1 MATIAESIAATG
13 PQQLSAGLQLGT
25 NTISGNATLTFQ
37 LYKKVVLPID
47 GYVFWVNAT
56 SLASTNAVYN
66 NVAYNTVTLD
76 NKQKPSGNP
85 AQTAALNFTVFGS
98 LHYFQ
103 EIHQEEQ
110 TTYTRQN
117 FLFTAEEAVNNFA
130 LVAPNEMYISVAP
143 NGSLLSFNGQIGRYD
158 RSGLWHYHGRALY
171 STEYTQ
177 IIQDPNT
184 LSSAQIVSNSMPFW
198 MSLSTPELPIYPSYL
213 SPLNLTPPYV
223 TAHIESTN
231 AWSQT
236 PAYDQYLNQTQ
247 LVADEVK
254 FTMWGLNNDAVM
266 NFQYQVLQTSLNGG
280 YGISSMPVIYDKK
293 VPQSEFQILAQAK
306 GWDLKVN
313 YTQGSSRQI
322 AQKLIT
328 SAFASFTPA

>member
-1 MATIAESIAATG
+1 MASIAEAMSSTA

-25 NTISGNATLTFQ
+25 NTISAQATLTFQ
-37 LYKKVVLPID
+37 LYKKVILPVD
-47 GYVFWVNAT
+47 GYVFWVNANGLT
-56 SLASTNAVYN
+56 NSNAVYDAAPFN
-66 NVAYNTVTLD
+66 SVVMNH
-76 NKQKPSGNP
+76 KQKPPGSP
-85 AQTAALNFTVFGS
+85 VQTAALSITVAGS

-103 EIHQEEQ
+103 EIHQEEES
-110 TTYTRQN
+110 TYSRQN
-117 FLFTAEEAVNNFA
+117 YLFTAESMVNDFA
-130 LVAPNEMYISVAP
+130 ALAPNEMYITTVP
-143 NGSLLSFNGQIGRYD
+143 NGSIVAFNGQIGRYD
-158 RSGLWHYHGRALY
+158 RAGLWHYHGRALY

-177 IIQDPNT
+177 IVNDPNT
-184 LSSAQIVSNSMPFW
+184 LSSSQIVSNSMPYW
-198 MSLSTPELPIYPSYL
+198 MQLSTAQLPVYPSFL
-213 SPLNLTPPYV
+213 SPMNLTPPFV
-223 TAHIESTN
+223 SVHIERTD

-254 FTMWGLNNDAVM
+254 FTMFGLNNEAVM
-266 NFQYQVLQTSLNGG
+266 DFQYRVLQTSLNGG

-293 VPQSEFQILAQAK
+293 RPQSEFQILAQAK

-328 SAFASFTPA
+328 SAFATFTPA